1 MVTIYV
7 RDCCTV
13 LCMLWLF
20 NLTTKMKTKKLC
32 LSVSFG
38 LANLVLF
45 NSIVFAQETNSKLL
59 DTVVVTAT
67 KSDQKQSQTG
77 KVITVISKEQ
87 IGRSAGKSVAELL
100 GEQVGIIVNGA
111 GSNPGKDKSLF
122 FRGASSAYTIVLLDG
137 ILASN
142 PAFGGAFDFRTI
154 SIDQIDHI
162 EILKGG
168 QSTLYGSDA
177 VAGVINIVTKKGGQ
191 KGNNISGVLSAGSF
205 NTYKGSLGLN
215 SSVDNFTYNI
225 NYTHDRTDGISEASV
240 PPTGSALAFD
250 KDGFKRDALN
260 AAFSL
265 KLDKHLIVSPFVR
278 YSHGKYNYDNDSFS
292 DAGNVSI
299 SDRVNAG
306 MQSNLQLNRGKVT
319 LIYDHESNK
328 SEFISTYP
336 GVYQGR
342 MNLIDLFV
350 NHDLSKNLK
359 LLAGIDNRSLQVK
372 SISKESNLFSAY
384 TSLFLS
390 NIGQFNLEAGGRY
403 NQHSE
408 YGDNFTYSVTPSYTF
423 SKVVKLFASISSAFR
438 APTLDALYGPYGAN
452 LSLKPE
458 ESKSY
463 EGGVSFNLLD
473 NKFGLRVVGFKR
485 DLTNAIVY
493 STNGYIN
500 QDKQND
506 KGFEIEPS
514 FKAGKF
520 NANAFYAFVEGKTTS
535 GSNKVDF
542 LLRRPKNSLGL
553 NAGVQAFSNLYFSA
567 AFRSYSSRTD
577 FDFSDYTAVK
587 KVNLDAYNL
596 VDTYA
601 QYTFI
606 KKHVK
611 LFVDL
616 KNILNEKYVEV
627 YGYNTMGFN
636 VNTGISFNIR

>member
-1 MVTIYV
+1 
-7 RDCCTV
+7 
-13 LCMLWLF
+13 
-20 NLTTKMKTKKLC
+20 MKTKKLC

>member
-1 MVTIYV
+1 
-7 RDCCTV
+7 
-13 LCMLWLF
+13 
-20 NLTTKMKTKKLC
+20 MKTKKIC

-38 LANLVLF
+38 LAGLVLF
-45 NSIVFAQETNSKLL
+45 NTPVLAQQNASKLL
-59 DTVVVTAT
+59 DTVIVTST
-67 KSDQKQSQTG
+67 KNDQKQSQTG
-77 KVITVISKEQ
+77 KVITIISKEQ
-87 IGRSAGKSVAELL
+87 LERSAGKSVAELL
-100 GEQVGIIVNGA
+100 GEQAGIVVNGA

-142 PAFGGAFDFRTI
+142 PAFGGTFDFRTI

-191 KGNNISGVLSAGSF
+191 KGNNVSGVLSAGSY
-205 NTYKGSLGLN
+205 NSYKGSLGLN

-225 NYTHDRTDGISEASV
+225 NYTHDRTDGISEANMPVTS
-240 PPTGSALAFD
+240 SALPFD

-265 KLDKHLIVSPFVR
+265 QLDERLKVSPFVR
-278 YSHGKYNYDNDSFS
+278 YSHGKYDYDDGSFT
-292 DAGNVSI
+292 DAGNVFV

-306 MQSNLQLNRGKVT
+306 MQTNFQLDKGKIT
-319 LIYDHESNK
+319 LIYNHESNK
-328 SEFISTYP
+328 SEFQSTYP

-342 MNLIDLFV
+342 MNLVDLFV

-359 LLAGIDNRSLQVK
+359 LLAGIDNRGLQVN
-372 SISKESNLFSAY
+372 SISKKSNLFSAY
-384 TSLFLS
+384 TSLFLTD
-390 NIGQFNLEAGGRY
+390 IGQFNLEAGGRY
-403 NQHSE
+403 NKHSE

-423 SKVVKLFASISSAFR
+423 SKVVKLFASLSSAFR
-438 APTLDALYGPYGAN
+438 APTVDALYGPYGAN

-458 ESKSY
+458 KSNSY
-463 EGGVSFNLLD
+463 EGGVNFNLLES
-473 NKFGLRVVGFKR
+473 KLGLRVVGFKR

-493 STNGYIN
+493 GAKGYIN

-506 KGFEIEPS
+506 KGFEVEPS
-514 FKAGKF
+514 FKSGKF
-520 NANAFYAFVEGKTTS
+520 NANAFYAYVEGKTTS
-535 GSNKVDF
+535 GAKEVNF
-542 LLRRPKNSLGL
+542 LLRRPKNSFGL
-553 NAGVQAFSNLYFSA
+553 NGGVQASNNLYFSA
-567 AFRSYSSRTD
+567 AVRGYSSRTD

-587 KVNLDAYNL
+587 SVKLNAYNL
-596 VDTYA
+596 FDAYA
-601 QYTFI
+601 QYTFV

-611 LFVDL
+611 LFVDV
-616 KNILNEKYVEV
+616 KNILNEKYIEV
-627 YGYNTMGFN
+627 FGYNTMGLN